1 MEFIGRW
8 GIVKLSAQLQKI
20 LVEKGITQKELA
32 VRAEI
37 TESALS
43 HYIKGDRFP
52 RSNTVAKLAVALS
65 VSVDE
70 LLGTMP
76 DEQAQGAYNTA
87 HTLIARHG
95 KNMSKDQ
102 KLELVK
108 LLME

>member
-1 MEFIGRW
+1 MGRW

-20 LVEKGITQKELA
+20 LAEKGITQKELA

-43 HYIKGDRFP
+43 HYIKGDRSP
-52 RSNTVAKLAVALS
+52 RSNTVAKLAAALS

-76 DEQAQGAYNTA
+76 DEQAQGAYNAA